1 MNKIYKLKYDRR
13 RNQLVAVSELTTGA
27 GKEATGSVAGEC
39 GLQGVSTFRR
49 LLGTLT
55 PLAVLT
61 GLVIGMLPGLAL
73 ANPDLPVGGQVV
85 AGQGSISTSGN
96 QMTIHQGTHG
106 LVTNWNSFDIG
117 QNHTVQFVQPDSSAV
132 ALNRV
137 TGGHESQILGTL
149 TANGQVMLV
158 NPAGVM
164 FGKGARVNTAGLLA
178 STKNISTEDFMAG
191 RYTFSGGS
199 HPGAEI
205 VNQGSLTTT
214 KGGYIVLAA
223 DRVRNS
229 GTLSTPSGKTVLA
242 AADRVTL
249 QLDNTGLASVSVNGS
264 VVNALVENSGL
275 IAATNGQV
283 YLTARGKEMLL
294 NTVVNN
300 SGTVEAR
307 GLNQRGGEIVLDGGE
322 SGVVSQSGM
331 LLADSE
337 TGRGGKITVQGTNIH
352 LACGSRT
359 SATGRTGG
367 GGVYVGGGWQ
377 GKDVAIR
384 NASKVV
390 MDRDGV
396 IDVSATEKGDG
407 GKAVLWSEDYT
418 NFRGRILAKGG
429 AQSGNGGQVETS
441 SHHNL
446 QAFGDVEASALN
458 GRGGN
463 WLLDPTDVTIVAG
476 ADKNVSND
484 SNVFTPSDNG
494 AQIGV
499 GSIQSQLNNGANV
512 TIKTSGHDTDG
523 QRGNIT
529 FAKDAKIK
537 KTGGTDATLTLKADG
552 NITFADRKWSG
563 LTDTT
568 NGAITSTSGKL
579 NLNLLAGNDGQNS
592 SVTISK
598 FVHFFLNDGDFSV
611 GPANESGGVTSL
623 LFTNAGL
630 IDAGN
635 ISLNTAGGT
644 NGNFYTL
651 NATNNLT
658 VNGPLSA
665 SSGYGVNS
673 ELKAGN
679 VVNITTASGN
689 MQFSATDTENGGGG
703 ILINGQNGVNIRT
716 DEGSLVM
723 QVAGNNNKISVTSGN
738 GSVNLSGKV
747 QSELNSGHTGLT
759 LTGVK
764 ISSKDSVTLNGTTF
778 WGKGAILSGLNVSA
792 GGDVNISGTA
802 QRLSDG
808 LTGSADNTEGLTI
821 TGSKITS
828 DNGNIS
834 VSGLA
839 ASRKNASL
847 KMNTTDITAST
858 GKILLAGK
866 SEGGNGASGVN
877 VKGSNLSANSLEIKG
892 VSTKQGTGFS
902 LTDSHLNGNL
912 TDLTNVTF
920 SSAGSAP
927 GVTNNLDSNIV
938 TADNRDTMLA
948 KHPENLTRI
957 DMGGTS
963 IFDDT
968 ALSTKGWTAD
978 YTSAEKPYG
987 GWIFGNTTVTA
998 AGLVDLKGVGFTD
1011 ATITVSDGDFSI
1023 ANKGRLTLKNT
1034 TLNVTKGNVNLTADA
1049 GVTLSGSNVT
1059 AGKDIRVYG
1068 ETALGDGVSLD
1079 NSALSATAGDIN
1091 ITGISHGIGT
1101 SGFTSGISLG
1111 GETSFHSLSNYLNGT
1126 HTSTYSYSN
1135 SGGIVVQPGNI
1146 SFTGDT
1152 TVNATGHA
1160 FAGLIFNLPSN
1171 DINVS
1176 FSGGTAVVNG
1186 MLKGRSGGDWSG
1198 GVTLYPW
1205 YKPALSKVN
1214 IKVTDAVL
1222 DITGS
1227 ASNTNGIS
1235 SLTEGGAPGSGDRQG
1250 FVFSGDGDVSIK
1262 GISDTHAG
1270 LQLRFFNN
1278 TDLTGNFTVIG
1289 ESNSG
1294 PGVLVDENANISL
1307 HNATVTGSSQ
1317 TGTGVLINAWM
1328 ANRNPVVNLNGNTLN
1343 GTSGTGTG
1351 ISINGNNVTI
1361 TNGSLNGTS
1370 GGSGAGIQ
1378 LFGASHYTVDGV
1390 TVSGQS
1396 QAGSG
1401 ISVRGDL
1408 SASNTTV
1415 NGTTATGSGVNI
1427 GGNLTSSNTSV
1438 SGTASGNGSGVLLN
1452 GNVTGDVTEKNVII
1466 GHSAEGDGLLVS
1478 GESTAT
1484 RVTLNGDTVD
1494 GNGIKVTGNL
1504 TTDNVVAS
1512 GNATGG
1518 GNGLNL
1524 AGNVSGGRWTGDAAN
1539 GTGVNVTGD
1548 STLTDVSLSGTTE
1561 SGTGVNVRG
1570 NLTNAGSTTVNGSAS
1585 GNGTGATVGGSL
1597 NGDIDGSSAS
1607 GAGAVVNGMVNGT
1620 VNGTSTSGTGAAVN
1634 GTINGM
1640 VHGISGS
1647 GTGAT
1652 VNGMVNGMVDGTST
1666 SGTGAVVG
1674 DGADITQGS
1683 QVNGRSG
1690 TGTGSVTEGNVT
1702 NQGSIS
1708 GQSGEGT
1715 GTALGGNLSGN
1726 GLVTGSTIGPGD
1738 GVNLSGNVSGGT
1750 VTGNA
1755 VHGTGVN
1762 VSGNS
1767 TLTNVALSGTTG
1779 SGTGVNVAGNLTNTG
1794 STTVNGSA
1802 TDNGTGLHVRAGID
1816 IAGGYLRGRA
1826 VSGPAVVIDGG
1837 NTLVNTTV
1845 SGNSGS
1851 NSGLLVKG
1859 VVVNLNSLLKGRSES
1874 GDGVSLNGTVTGGS
1888 LSGQSENGAG
1898 VHVTGNST
1906 LSGVNMS
1913 ASSGGGQGLQLDG
1926 VLSTAGVTT
1935 LNGVAQRDSSA
1946 ERRQVYELQNRLSHN
1961 NRSLKQVV
1969 TASGYREQE
1978 KPVVVG
1984 VCTDGEGASPCH
1996 HLDAGM
2002 RDRPSRP

>member
-1 MNKIYKLKYDRR
+1 M
-13 RNQLVAVSELTTGA
+13 
-27 GKEATGSVAGEC
+27 
-39 GLQGVSTFRR
+39 
-49 LLGTLT
+49 
-55 PLAVLT
+55 
-61 GLVIGMLPGLAL
+61 
-73 ANPDLPVGGQVV
+73 
-85 AGQGSISTSGN
+85 
-96 QMTIHQGTHG
+96 
-106 LVTNWNSFDIG
+106 
-117 QNHTVQFVQPDSSAV
+117 
-132 ALNRV
+132 
-137 TGGHESQILGTL
+137 
-149 TANGQVMLV
+149 
-158 NPAGVM
+158 
-164 FGKGARVNTAGLLA
+164 
-178 STKNISTEDFMAG
+178 
-191 RYTFSGGS
+191 
-199 HPGAEI
+199 
-205 VNQGSLTTT
+205 
-214 KGGYIVLAA
+214 
-223 DRVRNS
+223 
-229 GTLSTPSGKTVLA
+229 
-242 AADRVTL
+242 
-249 QLDNTGLASVSVNGS
+249 
-264 VVNALVENSGL
+264 
-275 IAATNGQV
+275 
-283 YLTARGKEMLL
+283 
-294 NTVVNN
+294 
-300 SGTVEAR
+300 
-307 GLNQRGGEIVLDGGE
+307 
-322 SGVVSQSGM
+322 
-331 LLADSE
+331 
-337 TGRGGKITVQGTNIH
+337 
-352 LACGSRT
+352 
-359 SATGRTGG
+359 
-367 GGVYVGGGWQ
+367 
-377 GKDVAIR
+377 
-384 NASKVV
+384 
-390 MDRDGV
+390 
-396 IDVSATEKGDG
+396 
-407 GKAVLWSEDYT
+407 
-418 NFRGRILAKGG
+418 
-429 AQSGNGGQVETS
+429 
-441 SHHNL
+441 
-446 QAFGDVEASALN
+446 
-458 GRGGN
+458 
-463 WLLDPTDVTIVAG
+463 
-476 ADKNVSND
+476 
-484 SNVFTPSDNG
+484 
-494 AQIGV
+494 
-499 GSIQSQLNNGANV
+499 
-512 TIKTSGHDTDG
+512 
-523 QRGNIT
+523 
-529 FAKDAKIK
+529 
-537 KTGGTDATLTLKADG
+537 
-552 NITFADRKWSG
+552 
-563 LTDTT
+563 
-568 NGAITSTSGKL
+568 
-579 NLNLLAGNDGQNS
+579 
-592 SVTISK
+592 
-598 FVHFFLNDGDFSV
+598 
-611 GPANESGGVTSL
+611 
-623 LFTNAGL
+623 
-630 IDAGN
+630 
-635 ISLNTAGGT
+635 
-644 NGNFYTL
+644 
-651 NATNNLT
+651 
-658 VNGPLSA
+658 NGPLSA

-808 LTGSADNTEGLTI
+808 LSGSADNTEGLTI

-839 ASRKNASL
+839 ASGKNASL

-1059 AGKDIRVYG
+1059 AGKDISLVASHGGARVEGTNDTTGMAGISAGGNISISGNATGSDDNGVTFWSADLTAVDGITVNGVGSSGAYG
-1068 ETALGDGVSLD
+1068 AGADYDGRAGTGIMYQGKVVFSSARNELNGSNIHPSVLSGVSASGMIFFQSD
-1079 NSALSATAGDIN
+1079 ATFTGNTIISASSDYV
-1091 ITGISHGIGT
+1091 IGLLFNGHYGP
-1101 SGFTSGISLG
+1101 SPSLH
-1111 GETSFHSLSNYLNGT
+1111 FLNGT
-1126 HTSTYSYSN
+1126 AVINAESRNPGSWDALYKGGMSVDTW
-1135 SGGIVVQPGNI
+1135 SGHSDVI
-1146 SFTGDT
+1146 SMS
-1152 TVNATGHA
+1152 VSNAT
-1160 FAGLIFNLPSN
+1160 LN
-1171 DINVS
+1171 INAS
-1176 FSGGTAVVNG
+1176 AQDVNG
-1186 MLKGRSGGDWSG
+1186 ITSFNDDGDGPNNLSRSKG
-1198 GVTLYPW
+1198 
-1205 YKPALSKVN
+1205 YK
-1214 IKVTDAVL
+1214 
-1222 DITGS
+1222 
-1227 ASNTNGIS
+1227 
-1235 SLTEGGAPGSGDRQG
+1235 
-1250 FVFSGDGDVSIK
+1250 FSGDGDVSINASSVS
-1262 GISDTHAG
+1262 GDG
-1270 LQLRFFNN
+1270 VELRILDN
-1278 TDLTGNFTVIG
+1278 TDLKGNFTVNG
-1289 ESNSG
+1289 HSQSG
-1294 PGVLVDENANISL
+1294 AGVIVSEFASVTV
-1307 HNATVTGSSQ
+1307 HNATITGSSE
-1317 TGTGVLINAWM
+1317 TGTGIQINA
-1328 ANRNPVVNLNGNTLN
+1328 ADRNTHQVNLSGNTLT
-1343 GTSGTGTG
+1343 GTSGTSTG
-1351 ISINGNNVTI
+1351 INISGNNVTI
-1361 TNGSLNGTS
+1361 TNGSLSGTS
-1370 GGSGAGIQ
+1370 GGSGAGV
-1378 LFGASHYTVDGV
+1378 LLTGGKDYTVDGA

-1401 ISVRGDL
+1401 ISVGGDL
-1408 SASNTTV
+1408 SVSNATL
-1415 NGTTATGSGVNI
+1415 NGDTATGSGVNI

-1452 GNVTGDVTEKNVII
+1452 GNVTGDVTEKNVIT

-1478 GESTAT
+1478 GESTAA

-1561 SGTGVNVRG
+1561 SGTGVNVGG

-1607 GAGAVVNGMVNGT
+1607 GTGAVVNGMVNGT

-1708 GQSGEGT
+1708 GRSGEGT

-1726 GLVTGSTIGPGD
+1726 GLVTGSTNGPVD

-1802 TDNGTGLHVRAGID
+1802 TDNGTGLHVREGID
-1816 IAGGYLRGRA
+1816 IAGGYLRGWA

-1859 VVVNLNSLLKGRSES
+1859 VVVNLNSLLKGRSEN

-1913 ASSGGGQGLQLDG
+1913 ASSGSGQGLQLDG
-1926 VLSTAGVTT
+1926 VLSTAGGTT
-1935 LNGVAQRDSSA
+1935 LNGVVQRDSSA

-1969 TASGYREQE
+1969 TTSGYREQE

>member
-1 MNKIYKLKYDRR
+1 
-13 RNQLVAVSELTTGA
+13 
-27 GKEATGSVAGEC
+27 
-39 GLQGVSTFRR
+39 
-49 LLGTLT
+49 
-55 PLAVLT
+55 
-61 GLVIGMLPGLAL
+61 
-73 ANPDLPVGGQVV
+73 
-85 AGQGSISTSGN
+85 
-96 QMTIHQGTHG
+96 
-106 LVTNWNSFDIG
+106 
-117 QNHTVQFVQPDSSAV
+117 
-132 ALNRV
+132 
-137 TGGHESQILGTL
+137 
-149 TANGQVMLV
+149 
-158 NPAGVM
+158 
-164 FGKGARVNTAGLLA
+164 
-178 STKNISTEDFMAG
+178 
-191 RYTFSGGS
+191 
-199 HPGAEI
+199 
-205 VNQGSLTTT
+205 
-214 KGGYIVLAA
+214 
-223 DRVRNS
+223 
-229 GTLSTPSGKTVLA
+229 
-242 AADRVTL
+242 
-249 QLDNTGLASVSVNGS
+249 
-264 VVNALVENSGL
+264 
-275 IAATNGQV
+275 
-283 YLTARGKEMLL
+283 
-294 NTVVNN
+294 
-300 SGTVEAR
+300 
-307 GLNQRGGEIVLDGGE
+307 
-322 SGVVSQSGM
+322 
-331 LLADSE
+331 
-337 TGRGGKITVQGTNIH
+337 
-352 LACGSRT
+352 
-359 SATGRTGG
+359 
-367 GGVYVGGGWQ
+367 
-377 GKDVAIR
+377 
-384 NASKVV
+384 
-390 MDRDGV
+390 
-396 IDVSATEKGDG
+396 
-407 GKAVLWSEDYT
+407 
-418 NFRGRILAKGG
+418 
-429 AQSGNGGQVETS
+429 S

-476 ADKNVSND
+476 ADKNVSNT

-499 GSIQSQLNNGANV
+499 NSIQSQLNNGANV

-529 FAKDAKIK
+529 FVKDAEIK

-689 MQFSATDTENGGGG
+689 MQFSATDTENGGGS

-723 QVAGNNNKISVTSGN
+723 QVAGNNNKISVTSDN

-747 QSELNSGHTGLT
+747 QSEPNSGNTGLT

-764 ISSKDSVTLNGTTF
+764 ISSKDSVTLNGTTY

-828 DNGNIS
+828 GNGNIS

-839 ASRKNASL
+839 ASGKNASL

-927 GVTNNLDSNIV
+927 GVTNNLDSSIV

-968 ALSTKGWTAD
+968 ANSTKGWTAD

-1023 ANKGRLTLKNT
+1023 ANKSRLTLKNT
-1034 TLNVTKGNVNLTADA
+1034 TLNVTNGNVTLTADA

-1059 AGKDIRVYG
+1059 AGKDISLVASHGGARVEG
-1068 ETALGDGVSLD
+1068 KNDTTGMASISAGGNISISGNATGSDDNGVTFRSADLTAVDGITVNGVGSSAVQGQGATLGQGWDTNPDSF
-1079 NSALSATAGDIN
+1079 AG
-1091 ITGISHGIGT
+1091 TGIMYRGKVVFSSARNELNGSNIHPSVFPYDVAAGMIFLQSDVTFTGNTIISASSDYGTGLMFNSHYGP
-1101 SGFTSGISLG
+1101 SSSLH
-1111 GETSFHSLSNYLNGT
+1111 FLNGT
-1126 HTSTYSYSN
+1126 AVINAESRNPGSWDALYGGGMSVDAWTGHPDVINMSVSN
-1135 SGGIVVQPGNI
+1135 ATLNI
-1146 SFTGDT
+1146 SASAQD
-1152 TVNATGHA
+1152 
-1160 FAGLIFNLPSN
+1160 
-1171 DINVS
+1171 
-1176 FSGGTAVVNG
+1176 VNG
-1186 MLKGRSGGDWSG
+1186 ITSYYAGGDG
-1198 GVTLYPW
+1198 ADNLVR
-1205 YKPALSKVN
+1205 SK
-1214 IKVTDAVL
+1214 
-1222 DITGS
+1222 GY
-1227 ASNTNGIS
+1227 
-1235 SLTEGGAPGSGDRQG
+1235 R
-1250 FVFSGDGDVSIK
+1250 FSGDGDVNINASSVS
-1262 GISDTHAG
+1262 GNG
-1270 LQLRFFNN
+1270 VELRILDN
-1278 TDLTGNFTVIG
+1278 TDLKGNFTVNG
-1289 ESNSG
+1289 RSQSRA
-1294 PGVLVDENANISL
+1294 GVIVSEFASVTV
-1307 HNATVTGSSQ
+1307 HNATITGNSE
-1317 TGTGVLINAWM
+1317 TGTGIQINA
-1328 ANRNPVVNLNGNTLN
+1328 ADRNTHQVNLSGNTLT
-1343 GTSGTGTG
+1343 GTSGTSAG
-1351 ISINGNNVTI
+1351 ININGNNVTI

-1370 GGSGAGIQ
+1370 GGSGAGV
-1378 LFGASHYTVDGV
+1378 LLTGGKDYTVDGA

-1401 ISVRGDL
+1401 IGVKGNLSV
-1408 SASNTTV
+1408 SNATV

-1452 GNVTGDVTEKNVII
+1452 GSVTGDVTEKNVIT

-1597 NGDIDGSSAS
+1597 YGDIDGSSAS
-1607 GAGAVVNGMVNGT
+1607 GTGAVVNGMVNGT

-1726 GLVTGSTIGPGD
+1726 GLVTGSTTGPGD

-1750 VTGNA
+1750 ITGNA
-1755 VHGTGVN
+1755 
-1762 VSGNS
+1762 
-1767 TLTNVALSGTTG
+1767 TT
-1779 SGTGVNVAGNLTNTG
+1779 GTGVNVAGNSTLTNVTVSGTTASGNGVSVAGNLTSVG
-1794 STTVNGSA
+1794 STTVTGNA
-1802 TDNGTGLHVRAGID
+1802 TGNGTGLHLLQGSSVS
-1816 IAGGYLRGRA
+1816 GGQLSGES
-1826 VSGPAVVIDGG
+1826 VSGPGSVLDG
-1837 NTLVNTTV
+1837 NNHLLSTTLTGS
-1845 SGNSGS
+1845 SGVG
-1851 NSGLLVKG
+1851 SGLL
-1859 VVVNLNSLLKGRSES
+1859 LNGMVMNTDSVLHGQSGS

-1888 LSGQSENGAG
+1888 LSGQSGSGAG

-1906 LSGVNMS
+1906 LSGVNVS
-1913 ASSGGGQGLQLDG
+1913 ASSGSGQGLQLDG
-1926 VLSTAGVTT
+1926 VLSTAGGTT
-1935 LNGVAQRDSSA
+1935 LNG
-1946 ERRQVYELQNRLSHN
+1946 
-1961 NRSLKQVV
+1961 
-1969 TASGYREQE
+1969 
-1978 KPVVVG
+1978 
-1984 VCTDGEGASPCH
+1984 
-1996 HLDAGM
+1996 
-2002 RDRPSRP
+2002 